1 MGLRATT
8 MMTQIAGYSNS
19 FEVVGEK
26 WVSEA
31 ILRTTAHPVE
41 SFNFVLEKSS
51 EVRGRMDNLDRDI
64 RTELARLSA
73 SNPVSKAGLAVLE
86 GRKFFFHGIGYMDRV
101 VVVPTWLGAYNKAL
115 AEGMA
120 DQDAIYAADKA
131 VRVSQ
136 GSGAPKDMATI
147 QRGTGRW
154 GEALKLM
161 TMFYSYFSAM
171 YQRERTLGR
180 DVMGAD
186 TRKPRNVP
194 RLAARAFWLLIVP
207 PLLTEAIKASLGGG
221 DAPDDDEWWTQWLA
235 RKMVS
240 NALGP
245 IPLARDIFEPAWNKA
260 RGGQTFNPTFTPIQR
275 VYDSV
280 VNVSG
285 DFGDIARGDE
295 TTKATK
301 HILETVGYA
310 TGLVPGQVAS
320 ATQFLVDV
328 GAGDADPEGLAD
340 WIEGLSK
347 GKID

>member
-1 MGLRATT
+1 
-8 MMTQIAGYSNS
+8 
-19 FEVVGEK
+19 
-26 WVSEA
+26 
-31 ILRTTAHPVE
+31 
-41 SFNFVLEKSS
+41 
-51 EVRGRMDNLDRDI
+51 
-64 RTELARLSA
+64 
-73 SNPVSKAGLAVLE
+73 
-86 GRKFFFHGIGYMDRV
+86 
-101 VVVPTWLGAYNKAL
+101 
-115 AEGMA
+115 
-120 DQDAIYAADKA
+120 
-131 VRVSQ
+131 
-136 GSGAPKDMATI
+136 
-147 QRGTGRW
+147 
-154 GEALKLM
+154 
-161 TMFYSYFSAM
+161 
-171 YQRERTLGR
+171 
-180 DVMGAD
+180 
-186 TRKPRNVP
+186 
-194 RLAARAFWLLIVP
+194 
-207 PLLTEAIKASLGGG
+207 
-221 DAPDDDEWWTQWLA
+221 
-235 RKMVS
+235 MVS